1 MKSGMS
7 KRTHHGGY
15 NKVHPK
21 WLIHHTCNVCG
32 KDLIANGINWH
43 NENCSWKGID
53 MDKVYDAIKNN
64 WSTKRIMET
73 YGTSM
78 YTTNM
83 MKKGFYP
90 KYPSVDSDGR
100 RTIVQP
106 KRSYGGHTFKKVKTE
121 VIPTHKIWERIEM
134 GLDVD
139 GLYEKKKR
147 KNYTSKKY
155 SIQ

>member
-1 MKSGMS
+1 
-7 KRTHHGGY
+7 
-15 NKVHPK
+15 
-21 WLIHHTCNVCG
+21 
-32 KDLIANGINWH
+32 
-43 NENCSWKGID
+43 
-53 MDKVYDAIKNN
+53 
-64 WSTKRIMET
+64 MET

-106 KRSYGGHTFKKVKTE
+106 KRSYGGHTFKKLKTE